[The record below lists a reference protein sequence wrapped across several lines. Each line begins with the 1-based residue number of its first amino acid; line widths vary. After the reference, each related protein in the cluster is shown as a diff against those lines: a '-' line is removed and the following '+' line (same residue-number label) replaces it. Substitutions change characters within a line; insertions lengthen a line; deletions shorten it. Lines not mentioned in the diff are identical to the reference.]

1 MVQHLGSGQCGAH
14 VVRAP
19 PSVELGAPCPQSRD
33 QAGEGRVG
41 GPNIMGGPEQGDHAL
56 RFGLPTLTKQ
66 PASPWI
72 DKNVEKY
79 VAVLD
84 GERVEVGQQRG
95 LLVPGE
101 DVPAQPGNI
110 GRVRQ
115 AFYQAPQWGRRNFPG
130 KGWASLAMGKHV
142 QVGVFDLVQPQRPRQ
157 RIDGGRGGCDR
168 PSLLQLAGDAARWC
182 ALGVA
187 LVPYGGFLAAGLRAG
202 ETVLVSS
209 ATGNF
214 GSAAVAVALAMGAA
228 RVVAPGRNEVALE
241 DVARRFGP
249 RLRPYNRLTGEEAA
263 DCRGMQTAAS
273 GPVDCVLDIMPPSV
287 GMGVVRAALMTV
299 RPYGRVVLMGG
310 VGMLGGSDLALPYPW
325 IMRNCITIHGQWMY
339 PRAAVP
345 WLAALAQSG
354 VLDFGQYEV
363 MEFGLDHANEA
374 VAHAAANGGPFRMT
388 VVRL

>member
-1 MVQHLGSGQCGAH
+1 MKA
-14 VVRAP
+14 
-19 PSVELGAPCPQSRD
+19 
-33 QAGEGRVG
+33 
-41 GPNIMGGPEQGDHAL
+41 
-56 RFGLPTLTKQ
+56 
-66 PASPWI
+66 
-72 DKNVEKY
+72 
-79 VAVLD
+79 AVLKEWGTPLAVENIPD
-84 GERVEVGQQRG
+84 PVLGTGEVLVDMVATSLPSYAAEVFSGERRYPLV
-95 LLVPGE
+95 LPAVPGAGG
-101 DVPAQPGNI
+101 V
-110 GRVRQ
+110 GRVRATGPDATRLAAGDWVYCDCTVRSRDDALSPDITLQ
-115 AFYQAPQWGRRNFPG
+115 GVSARGEGGLKLQRYFHDG
-130 KGWASLAMGKHV
+130 SLAEQMRVPTENAVPIG
-142 QVGVFDLVQPQRPRQ
+142 P
-157 RIDGGRGGCDR
+157 IN
-168 PSLLQLAGDAARWC
+168 AGDAARWC

-202 ETVLVSS
+202 ETVLVSG

-241 DVARRFGP
+241 DLARRFGP
-249 RLRPYNRLTGEEAA
+249 RLRPYRLTGEEAA

-287 GMGVVRAALMTV
+287 GTDVVRAALMTV

-325 IMRNCITIHGQWMY
+325 VMRNCITIHGQWMY

-354 VLDFGQYEV
+354 VLDFGQYEIT
-363 MEFGLDHANEA
+363 EFGLDHANEA

-388 VVRL
+388 VVRQ